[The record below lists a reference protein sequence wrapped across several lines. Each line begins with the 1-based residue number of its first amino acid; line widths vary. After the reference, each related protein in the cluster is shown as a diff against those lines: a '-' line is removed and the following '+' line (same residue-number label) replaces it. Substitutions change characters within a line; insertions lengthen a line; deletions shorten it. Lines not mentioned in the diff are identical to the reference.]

1 MSAPSSSELASDKD
15 KMTTQPMQDEEKR
28 ENEGSSIGAEK
39 GAAQNGNEGA
49 KTAAETPA
57 KAPAPAPGPP
67 GFFSWARPAI
77 RNPRLL
83 KTGLRCI
90 LASAAAMILLVDK
103 VTLNT
108 MGQAGFFAAIVS
120 MLLPPSLALSVF
132 LMASVTLL
140 LGMLIGWAWGAATM
154 AAGLHV
160 QDKALLAARLVAAEK
175 GFVAGIPPAVQLQ
188 TLVFKGAFLDVR
200 TSAVYGAMFFI
211 GAFGMGVLRA
221 RLPKLALM
229 GIFGT
234 IVMDVFSTYG
244 PLFPSA
250 QYTLAKM
257 FLIPTC
263 YYVAVAIASLIL
275 IFPESLNHMWLTTL
289 DKAFFGSALSLLSL
303 QSTALGTPPSD
314 HAAWDALAGKIS
326 ATRTAFGGALTAL
339 SAQIALIDLEFSVG
353 RIGPGDVKGLAP
365 ELRAVGLRASG
376 LLAFQASVTTAQRED
391 ARADAALAD
400 AEARLKE
407 QKEGNFNPTAH
418 SRYAHRRAKIR
429 EREARHGHD
438 LDALVPILAQVA
450 QPLRV
455 SAEEGMGALR
465 AWFAGC
471 NVGRWSGFLRGK
483 GNGKEVLEERQAKL
497 VKARDA
503 LGEMLEEWRK
513 RERVKLLKPFERFF
527 DPETGELLANIGVK
541 GKGLDD
547 PEMFAVRSLFIC
559 FVFCDTLDAFA
570 ARVHR
575 LLTIVADLDLRRP
588 KPRLWFPPGFGK
600 LGRRLLSR
608 EPANLDEQP
617 LAMGTAS
624 DPTKFE
630 DDTNASTVGDDA
642 EEEKPVQPR
651 NPDARAPT
659 SALGRFSV
667 ALGGALRFFK
677 TPEGIFALRHAVV
690 SLGLWVPSVVP
701 RTAWFYYSNKGL
713 WALIMAQMG
722 LATFSG
728 DQLFGLATRLVGTA
742 AGLLNGMV
750 VWYIAAP
757 GKKDGNAYA
766 VVVVTAVFT
775 APYMFAR
782 IASPPAQIMFWTMIG
797 VTTVFVVGYSWLDT
811 HFPLLSNSGVGIQL
825 GWKRALLVMIGFT
838 AGGIV
843 MLFPRPTSSRT
854 LVRRT
859 LAAILR
865 EQGSIFG
872 KEVEAFLAEEARAR
886 SGHVEKE
893 AIDWVDQIAAGDD
906 DSELKVSSKEKRIHK
921 VAQRVLVVFE
931 RLQALAP
938 SLKMS
943 RWEPQVQGLWPHE
956 QYELLH
962 MKETKLITTLSL
974 IAGAFSKLDSKW
986 CSILVHRTPFL
997 NPNLLSDIFAT
1008 IDILTNALEGGHPLP
1023 ASLPCLRERLV
1034 YHETLIR
1041 SMNRNANARQVAVD
1055 LPVEDS
1061 DSDLTD
1067 SDTHTEFVAGKVEG
1081 ASIGFEALSLSVL
1094 MDEQL
1099 PTHSTAVVAL
1109 GAFLTLIDEIGAI
1122 VRELCG
1128 HTTFRGFDALHH
1140 EFLEREEAAIGT
1152 LGQK

>member
-15 KMTTQPMQDEEKR
+15 KMNAPPIQDEEKR
-28 ENEGSSIGAEK
+28 ESEGSIGGEK
-39 GAAQNGNEGA
+39 GVAQNGNEGQN
-49 KTAAETPA
+49 TVTETPA
-57 KAPAPAPGPP
+57 RAPAPGPP

-77 RNPRLL
+77 RNQRLL
-83 KTGLRCI
+83 KTWLRCI
-90 LASAAAMILLVDK
+90 LASAGAMILLVDK

-120 MLLPPSLALSVF
+120 VLLPPSLALSVF

-140 LGMLIGWAWGAATM
+140 FGMLIGWAWGAATM

-175 GFVAGIPPAVQLQ
+175 GFVAGISPTVQLQ

-211 GAFGMGVLRA
+211 GTFAMGVLRA

-244 PLFPSA
+244 PLFPTA

-263 YYVAVAIASLIL
+263 YYLAIAIASLIL
-275 IFPESLNHMWLTTL
+275 IFPETLNHMWLTTL
-289 DKAFFGSALSLLSL
+289 DRAFFGSALSLLSL

-326 ATRTAFGGALTAL
+326 AARTAFGGALTAL
-339 SAQIALIDLEFSVG
+339 TAQVALIDLEFSVG
-353 RIGPGDVKGLAP
+353 RLGPGDLKRLAP

-376 LLAFQASVTTAQRED
+376 LLAFQAAVTTAQRED

-407 QKEGNFNPTAH
+407 QKEGNFNPAAH
-418 SRYAHRRAKIR
+418 SRFAHRRAKIR

-450 QPLRV
+450 QPLRA

-465 AWFAGC
+465 AWFAGVQC
-471 NVGRWSGFLRGK
+471 R
-483 GNGKEVLEERQAKL
+483 EVE
-497 VKARDA
+497 
-503 LGEMLEEWRK
+503 
-513 RERVKLLKPFERFF
+513 
-527 DPETGELLANIGVK
+527 
-541 GKGLDD
+541 
-547 PEMFAVRSLFIC
+547 SLFIC

-575 LLTIVADLDLRRP
+575 VLTIVADLDLRRP

-630 DDTNASTVGDDA
+630 DETNVSTVGDDA
-642 EEEKPVQPR
+642 EEEKPVQRAYCISLNVLNVSIIILVAR

-659 SALGRFSV
+659 STLGRFSV

-690 SLGLWVPSVVP
+690 SLALWVPAVVP
-701 RTAWFYYSNKGL
+701 RTAWFYYSEKGL

-722 LATFSG
+722 LATFAG

-742 AGLLNGMV
+742 VGLLNGMV

-757 GKKDGNAYA
+757 GMKDGNAYA
-766 VVVVTAVFT
+766 VVIVTAVFNS
-775 APYMFAR
+775 PYIFAR
-782 IASPPAQIMFWTMIG
+782 IASPPAQMMIWTMIG

-811 HFPLLSNSGVGIQL
+811 HFPLLSNSGVGIHL

-886 SGHVEKE
+886 SGHFEKE
-893 AIDWVDQIAAGDD
+893 TIDWVDQFATGED
-906 DSELKVSSKEKRIHK
+906 EPKVSPKEKRIWT
-921 VAQRVLVVFE
+921 VAHRVVVVFE

-938 SLKMS
+938 SLKMA

-962 MKETKLITTLSL
+962 MKQTKLITTLSL
-974 IAGAFSKLDSKW
+974 IAGAFSKLDPKW

-1008 IDILTNALEGGHPLP
+1008 IDILTNALEGGAP
-1023 ASLPCLRERLV
+1023 APPHLSPCLRERLV

-1041 SMNRNANARQVAVD
+1041 SMKRNANARQVAVTH
-1055 LPVEDS
+1055 PVEDS
-1061 DSDLTD
+1061 DSDVTD

-1109 GAFLTLIDEIGAI
+1109 GAFLALIDEIGAI

-1128 HTTFRGFDALHH
+1128 QTTFRGFDALHH